1 MTTTQFDAAFAVIEK
16 LQQAGYDAVI
26 VGGAVRDTLLNLPVH
41 DVDVAT
47 SALPEQTKTVFHK
60 TVDIGIEHGT
70 VLVLDAG
77 EPIEVTTFRTEG
89 EYADH
94 RRPDTVDFVT
104 NLAEDLKRRDFTI
117 NAMAFRAKDEIVDLF
132 GGRDDLA
139 AKIVRAVGQA
149 EERFREDA
157 LRMLRAVRFSA
168 KLNFTVEAQ
177 TLAAIATCASDL
189 QYIAIERI
197 KSEFDQIVR
206 SNHPYKAFQLLVDTG
221 LANYLPG
228 SFEHVAQ
235 WQGFKT
241 SDTLTGWAFFSYIA
255 HDEALV
261 TKYRGSNKE
270 KQFVKRVLQAIELL
284 TAPLS
289 ARTLFDFEE
298 PIWRAAVT
306 IYNHVAAIQVDIDTL
321 LAQKRALPIQH
332 KGEVV
337 VTGKHLLA
345 WRGQKGGPWLAEALD
360 DLLTLIV
367 SGELANDE
375 QHIKGW
381 FNREWQREI

>member
-1 MTTTQFDAAFAVIEK
+1 MTTTQFDAAFVVIEK

-26 VGGAVRDTLLNLPVH
+26 VGGAVRDTLLGVAVH

-47 SALPEQTKTVFHK
+47 SALPEQTKTVFSK

-94 RRPDTVDFVT
+94 RRPDKVDFVT

-117 NAMAFRAKDEIVDLF
+117 NAMAFRAKDDIVDLF

-139 AKIVRAVGQA
+139 ANIVRAVGEA

-168 KLNFTVEAQ
+168 KLNFTVEAK
-177 TLAAIATCASDL
+177 TLAAITTCASDL

-206 SNHPYKAFQLLVDTG
+206 SAHPYKAFQLLVYTG
-221 LANYLPG
+221 LADYLPG
-228 SFEHVAQ
+228 TFARINA
-235 WQGFKT
+235 WQGFHT
-241 SDTLTGWAFFSYIA
+241 SDTLTGWAFFSYTEQ
-255 HDEALV
+255 DDMLV

-270 KQFVKRVLQAIELL
+270 KQFVKRVLQAIEALEQPL
-284 TAPLS
+284 T

-298 PIWRAAVT
+298 DIWRAAVT
-306 IYNHVAAIQVDIDTL
+306 IYNHVAQDKVALDAL
-321 LAQKRALPIQH
+321 LARKRALPIQH
-332 KGEVV
+332 KEEIV
-337 VTGKHLLA
+337 VTGKHLLM
-345 WRGQKGGPWLAEALD
+345 WHGQKGGPWLAEALD
-360 DLLTLIV
+360 ELLTLIV
-367 SGELANDE
+367 SGELNNDE
-375 QHIKGW
+375 QQIKGW
-381 FNREWQREI
+381 FMDEWQR

>member
-1 MTTTQFDAAFAVIEK
+1 MTTTQFDAAFAVIKK

-26 VGGAVRDTLLNLPVH
+26 VGGAVRDTLLKLAVH

-47 SALPEQTKTVFHK
+47 SALPEETKAVFSK

-94 RRPDTVDFVT
+94 RRPDKVDFVT

-117 NAMAFRAKDEIVDLF
+117 NAMAFRAKDDIVDLF

-139 AKIVRAVGQA
+139 AQIVRAVGKA

-168 KLNFTVEAQ
+168 KLNFTVEAE
-177 TLAAIATCASDL
+177 TLAAITTCASDL

-206 SNHPYKAFQLLVDTG
+206 SHHPYKAFQLLVDTG

-228 SFEHVAQ
+228 TFEHVAQ
-235 WQGFKT
+235 WQGFQT
-241 SDTLTGWAFFSYIA
+241 ADTLTGWAFFSYVEG
-255 HDEALV
+255 DETLV
-261 TKYRGSNKE
+261 SQYRGSNKE
-270 KQFVKRVLQAIELL
+270 KQFVKRVLAAVKQLAQ
-284 TAPLS
+284 PLS
-289 ARTLFDFEE
+289 ARTLFDFDEST
-298 PIWRAAVT
+298 WRAAVT
-306 IYNHVAAIQVDIDTL
+306 IYNHVAAEQVDLDTL
-321 LAQKRALPIQH
+321 FAQKRALPIQH

-345 WRGQKGGPWLAEALD
+345 WGGQKGGPWLAEALD
-360 DLLTLIV
+360 ELLTRIV
-367 SGELANDE
+367 SGEIANDE
-375 QHIKGW
+375 QHIKEW